1 MVTKT
6 TSTKNFVSNSKLSKD
21 PLGKN
26 VCDVFSG
33 HFKLRGVGEKRL
45 SHVVAVGC
53 PIDHDH
59 LVWRLRE
66 TKIVKI
72 KIGFEVKIKGVKGQ
86 CQPALHMYQRLET
99 TFLRDR
105 AVRN

>member
-21 PLGKN
+21 PLSQN

-33 HFKLRGVGEKRL
+33 HFKLRRVGGKRL

-66 TKIVKI
+66 TKI
-72 KIGFEVKIKGVKGQ
+72 GFEVKMIKGKKIAAE
-86 CQPALHMYQRLET
+86 PLEID
-99 TFLRDR
+99 L
-105 AVRN
+105 